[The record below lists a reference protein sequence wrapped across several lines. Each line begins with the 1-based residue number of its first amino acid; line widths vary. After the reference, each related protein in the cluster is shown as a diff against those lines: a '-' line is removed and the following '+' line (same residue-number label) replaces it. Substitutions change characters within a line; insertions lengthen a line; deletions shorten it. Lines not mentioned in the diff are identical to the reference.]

1 MPAHESPGSL
11 KLIFVQ
17 KLLPAIKVIKG
28 MGIIGLLADFI
39 SGKPLIQQAFNL
51 VDQCNHFSYM
61 NGRSI
66 FYHTTSQSSQKI
78 ISRHI

>member
-39 SGKPLIQQAFNL
+39 PGKPLIQQAFDL
-51 VDQCNHFSYM
+51 VDQCKHSSYM
-61 NGRSI
+61 NRRVVVYYS
-66 FYHTTSQSSQKI
+66 TS
-78 ISRHI
+78 